1 MKRVASCY
9 SRHCM
14 NFASIYL
21 ESIRIIITVSGYD
34 SYDNVGEYL

>member
-1 MKRVASCY
+1 
-9 SRHCM
+9 M
-14 NFASIYL
+14 NIASIYL